1 MQIKVEITRRE
12 NAEYFGKKIGD
23 IVTVDMVDYIAAVG
37 ASEFASA
44 GAEAA
49 KAQAI
54 AARTYAYPYFSAGK
68 PISDASDRHQ
78 AYRAARNDAKLYPRA
93 RRAAEETDG
102 LVLACNGKVINS
114 CPFSAGNGGR
124 TVSAEERWGS
134 ARAWLVAKDDPW
146 DKAAGGGRT
155 GHGVGMSQR
164 GARYAGSIG
173 KTAEE
178 ILAFYYPGT
187 EIVRVYGEE
196 PAPKGD
202 EKMHQLTIYRQYLTQ
217 NRCYQSATEQSTGGV
232 QVHSTGAN
240 NPYLKRYVQ
249 PDDGRLGVNPNGNS
263 HNRPVGDV
271 CASAYIGKLEDGTVA
286 VYQTLPWNIRCWLS
300 GSGNNGNANRMGY
313 KGFEICEDG
322 LNDEKYFNDAV
333 MGKAVLLTAYICQE
347 AHLLPDQV
355 AATFPDGKRALAVMD
370 HHELHG
376 AGLASN
382 HADITHWL
390 KKFSRTMGDFRRAVN
405 QVLED
410 GGVEVTYVGEEPAGT
425 EKPTQ
430 AIPEEYAFTDGTTI
444 NDLVDENGELMTPVA
459 YATVDNPRTWLNVHQ
474 GAGASYRVVG
484 KVQKGTRAEVL
495 DMSDPDWWE
504 IRQGNTV
511 GYASA
516 QYLRLNEE
524 APAPQEVPEPDSN
537 EDADDVSTIVADE
550 TPAGVPGETVY
561 CLTDGAL
568 KEILDEYEALC
579 ARLDEALAQ
588 VRKKIES
595 IAHNNG

>member
-23 IVTVDMVDYIAAVG
+23 IVTVDMVDYITAVG

-102 LVLACNGKVINS
+102 LVLAYNGKVIS

-187 EIVRVYGEE
+187 EIVRVYGEG
-196 PAPKGD
+196 PTPKGD

-286 VYQTLPWNIRCWLS
+286 VYQTLPWNFRCWLS

-333 MGKAVLLTAYICQE
+333 MNKAVLLTAYICQE

-355 AATFPDGKRALAVMD
+355 VATFPDGKRALAVMD

-390 KKFSRTMGDFRRAVN
+390 KKFGRTMGDFRRAVN

-410 GGVEVTYVGEEPAGT
+410 GGVQVTYVGEEPAGA

-444 NDLVDENGELMTPVA
+444 NDLVDENGELVMPVA
-459 YATVDNPRTWLNVHQ
+459 YATVNNPRTWLNVHQ

-484 KVQKGTRAEVL
+484 KVQKGTRVEVL

-504 IRQGNTV
+504 IRQGDIV

-516 QYLRLNEE
+516 DYLRLNEE
-524 APAPQEVPEPDSN
+524 APAPQTAPITEPEDNTDENEVT
-537 EDADDVSTIVADE
+537 TITE
-550 TPAGVPGETVY
+550 TEPGEL
-561 CLTDGAL
+561 CHLLTDAEL
-568 KEILDEYEALC
+568 KKLLDAYKDMC
-579 ARLDEALAQ
+579 RKIDEALAAMQ
-588 VRKKIES
+588 GALES
-595 IAHNNG
+595 VGHGNG